1 MPPRKIAPNPRAV
14 PKKKMKIVPA
24 VDGAVPR
31 VDRFGRQVYRDPT
44 GTFYVRDGKRIIYV
58 RKTFPKVQYRFG

>member
-1 MPPRKIAPNPRAV
+1 MPPRRLSPNPRMV

-24 VDGAVPR
+24 VNGAINR

-44 GTFYVRDGKRIIYV
+44 GTMYVKDGKRIVYV
-58 RKTFPKVQYRFG
+58 RTTYPKKKYTFL

>member
-1 MPPRKIAPNPRAV
+1 MAPKQLKPKSKMV
-14 PKKKMKIVPA
+14 PKKKVKIVPA

-44 GTFYVRDGKRIIYV
+44 GTFYVKDGKRIVYV